1 MFHTLSRKEQ
11 GKIIAKMA
19 KRLAVLEEKDN
30 SDIEERVAKEVDKQS
45 MRIQVFLESLITKIE
60 SILTPE
66 QQKEL
71 NTHVDALEKEM
82 DLMEAGEAA

>member
-1 MFHTLSRKEQ
+1 
-11 GKIIAKMA
+11 MA